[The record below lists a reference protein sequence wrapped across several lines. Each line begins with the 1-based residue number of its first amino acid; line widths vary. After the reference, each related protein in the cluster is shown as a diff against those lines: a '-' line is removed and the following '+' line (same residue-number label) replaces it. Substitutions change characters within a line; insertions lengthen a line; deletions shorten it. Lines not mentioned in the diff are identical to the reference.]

1 MINALFFAAAMAAA
15 PNAAPAQA
23 AAAKPATPPAAP
35 AAEAS
40 LLNMVPPFIG
50 ACMNPGPDPKK
61 MREAIIKA
69 GGQSAPEQAGKD
81 SSDPSRLSGYRFQTP
96 RPYSVIFNGTG
107 TCAIV
112 SREADVEKTKSD
124 LAQFVAG
131 STAVFDI
138 NISKMPP
145 AKPGET
151 ILSSFFLSS
160 KKGGPGI
167 WITLSSVTRD
177 GETATFLSRHLV
189 QASP

>member
-1 MINALFFAAAMAAA
+1 MINALFFAAALA
-15 PNAAPAQA
+15 
-23 AAAKPATPPAAP
+23 AAP
-35 AAEAS
+35 AAKPGDAAARP
-40 LLNMVPPFIG
+40 LNLVPAFIG

-61 MREAIIKA
+61 IREAIIKA
-69 GGQSAPEQAGKD
+69 GGQSAPEQPGKD

-96 RPYSVIFNGTG
+96 KPYSVIFNGTG
-107 TCAIV
+107 TCTVVA
-112 SREADVEKTKSD
+112 REAGIEDTKSS

-138 NISKMPP
+138 NMSRTPP

-151 ILSSFFLSS
+151 ILSSYFLTS

-177 GETATFLSRHLV
+177 GATATFLSRHLV
-189 QASP
+189 SNKR